1 MAISK
6 INSKSYSTLD
16 ATKLT
21 GNMSSTN
28 MPTGT
33 IIKTTRGN
41 TGNEGTGNFNISST
55 SFTDTTVGFT
65 INKSV
70 SGSYLV
76 GTMILSFG
84 SDFTNTKWIN
94 NHLFKR
100 SSTVVM
106 DTPDTTD
113 GFFWHLGDDQ
123 NHRRD
128 YYWYTTAQLY
138 DSTTSTGD
146 LTYDWYV
153 KAHSNSGNI
162 RGGGIRYIIHEIT
175 T

>member
-1 MAISK
+1 MGAITRGLANN
-6 INSKSYSTLD
+6 IT
-16 ATKLT
+16 T
-21 GNMSSTN
+21 GGKMHTTG

-33 IIKTTRGN
+33 IIKTTRGT
-41 TGNEGTGNFNISST
+41 TGNESTGTFNISAS
-55 SFTDTTVGFT
+55 SHTDTTLGFT

-70 SGSYLV
+70 SSSYLV
-76 GTMILSFG
+76 GTLILSFG
-84 SDFTNTKWIN
+84 SDFTNTKWIAS
-94 NHLFKR
+94 HTFRR
-100 SSTVVM
+100 SSTNVF
-106 DTPDTTD
+106 DTLDTTD

-128 YYWYTTAQLY
+128 YYWYTTGQFY
-138 DSTTSTGD
+138 DSTTSTGN

-153 KAHSNSGNI
+153 KASSSSGTI